1 MVSILKT
8 IKDIKPY
15 LEKELAGIYPPEEIN
30 AFSSI
35 IIKTVFGAIGLHL
48 LVTYGEHVTRKQA
61 EKIIGIS
68 RQLKTGRP
76 LQYILGET
84 SFYNCLIKV
93 NPEVLIP
100 RPETEELVD
109 LIIKE
114 NRDFRGT
121 ILDAGTGSGCIAI
134 ALAVNLPG
142 SKVKGIDISE
152 GAIRLA
158 EENARLN
165 KAPASFFVNDIFN
178 PDLSQACS
186 AGIIVSNPP
195 YVRESEKISMAGNVL
210 YHEPHSALFVP
221 DSDPLLYFRAIIK
234 MAETILVPGG
244 RIYFEI
250 NEAMGK
256 AMAELLQSGNYSDI
270 HIIKDINGK
279 DRFVKGT
286 RNSPTRTPDPQGGP
300 ATSNQ

>member
-1 MVSILKT
+1 MVSNVQT

-15 LEKELAGIYPPEEIN
+15 LEKELAGIYPPEEIS

-35 IIKTVFGAIGLHL
+35 IIKTVFRVSGLHL
-48 LVTYGEHVTRKQA
+48 LVTSGEHVTRKQA
-61 EKIIGIS
+61 EEIHGIS
-68 RQLKTGRP
+68 RQLKTGKP

-84 SFYNCLIKV
+84 SFYNCTIRV
-93 NPEVLIP
+93 NPDVLIP

-109 LIIKE
+109 MIIKE

-121 ILDAGTGSGCIAI
+121 LLDVGTGSGCIAI

-142 SKVKGIDISE
+142 SKVTGIDNSA
-152 GAIRLA
+152 GAIKLA

-165 KAPASFFVNDIFN
+165 KASASFFVTDIFN
-178 PDLSQACS
+178 PDLSKAGS

-221 DSDPLLYFRAIIK
+221 DSDPLLYYRAITE
-234 MAETILVPGG
+234 MAEIILVPGG
-244 RIYFEI
+244 KVYFEI

-256 AMAELLQSGNYSDI
+256 AMAELLQSWNYSDI
-270 HIIKDINGK
+270 HVIKDINGK
-279 DRFVKGT
+279 NRFVKGT
-286 RNSPTRTPDPQGGP
+286 RTPQP
-300 ATSNQ
+300 APRNLFL